1 MNNKHSNKKDN
12 NINNNKIV
20 KSNKKVVNNIE
31 ILLRLYCFETEIK
44 ESISNYEKIKTPP
57 SGSLIDKDFIT
68 NYKKFLD
75 YKSFVKMISSNN
87 QILNCIKDENGIIRL
102 KNLNQHLID
111 KINKIDIKNSKC
123 KEKSYAAKPKLLEG
137 IKLPFIE
144 DFEFIN
150 HVILDLI
157 CSQFSFNMN
166 TDYCKIVMG
175 KEYIYFHI
183 FINQNNSNPLVISEI
198 GKIDTKNN
206 VTVKYLLNFN
216 LILIQIL
223 VILSLLIY

>member
-1 MNNKHSNKKDN
+1 M
-12 NINNNKIV
+12 
-20 KSNKKVVNNIE
+20 
-31 ILLRLYCFETEIK
+31 
-44 ESISNYEKIKTPP
+44 
-57 SGSLIDKDFIT
+57 
-68 NYKKFLD
+68 
-75 YKSFVKMISSNN
+75 
-87 QILNCIKDENGIIRL
+87 
-102 KNLNQHLID
+102 KNLNQHLFD

-216 LILIQIL
+216 PNFGHNVSTHILEKGIDNIVNIFKSQGEKEYIYVFGNDKIKYIIFLII
-223 VILSLLIY
+223 

>member
-1 MNNKHSNKKDN
+1 
-12 NINNNKIV
+12 
-20 KSNKKVVNNIE
+20 
-31 ILLRLYCFETEIK
+31 
-44 ESISNYEKIKTPP
+44 
-57 SGSLIDKDFIT
+57 
-68 NYKKFLD
+68 
-75 YKSFVKMISSNN
+75 MISSNN
-87 QILNCIKDENGIIRL
+87 QILNCIKDENGIISHDNLQKNNNLLNIMNQL

-198 GKIDTKNN
+198 G
-206 VTVKYLLNFN
+206 
-216 LILIQIL
+216 
-223 VILSLLIY
+223 